1 MISTITL
8 SPEHDGLMAAG
19 SYSRS
24 ICLYDASGGE
34 PRMIRSLKSKHHDV
48 GGSGVTQVKFHP
60 TAPELLYTTSR
71 CSKSI
76 LVWDVRNTNSV
87 VLEHARKGNTNQR
100 IQFDIDAAGK
110 WLVTGDTVRRNS
122 SAEILTGV
130 ADTLPASERD
140 CTLLRYAGPRRQRG
154 SPVVQACQW

>member
-1 MISTITL
+1 MISTIAL
-8 SPEHDGLMAAG
+8 SPDHSGLMAAG

-48 GGSGVTQVKFHP
+48 GGSGVTQVRFHP

-71 CSKSI
+71 CSNSI

-100 IQFDIDAAGK
+100 IHFDIDASGK
-110 WLVTGDTVRRNS
+110 WLVTGDTVS
-122 SAEILTGV
+122 ETG
-130 ADTLPASERD
+130 T
-140 CTLLRYAGPRRQRG
+140 
-154 SPVVQACQW
+154 